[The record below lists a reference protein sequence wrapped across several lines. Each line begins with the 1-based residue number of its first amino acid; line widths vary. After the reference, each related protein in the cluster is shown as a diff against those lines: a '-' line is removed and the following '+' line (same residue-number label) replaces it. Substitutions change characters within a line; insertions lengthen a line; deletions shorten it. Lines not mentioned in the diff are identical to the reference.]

1 MSSERIQAGDTYT
14 ADLIVD
20 GWTVNGSILVL
31 AIEDAQGSQYALLLA
46 AEGDNPT
53 SSTHWMH
60 ARGRIDSPNTINSI
74 DGGNGLNAIRL
85 RSKTGHLAA
94 DEYAYELSQAAP
106 QINRSYGPAGDG
118 PVGEDGLAA
127 LGAMT
132 RTIQDYKDC
141 VDEAVEE
148 RDDLIRRLLAGGVA
162 VKDIKAKTGL
172 SRERVYQ
179 IRDGRR

>member
-1 MSSERIQAGDTYT
+1 MSSDHIQAGDTYT

-20 GWTVNGSILVL
+20 GWTVSGSILVL
-31 AIEDAQGSQYALLLA
+31 TVDTIQGAQYALLLV
-46 AEGDNPT
+46 AEGGNPT
-53 SSTHWMH
+53 TSNHWMH
-60 ARGRIDSPNTINSI
+60 ARGRVDSPNAITSI

-85 RSKTGHLAA
+85 HSKTGHLAA

-118 PVGEDGLAA
+118 PVGEEGLAA

-141 VDEAVEE
+141 VAEAVEK
-148 RDDLIRRLLAGGVA
+148 RNGMIRRLIAGRVP
-162 VKDIKAKTGL
+162 VKDITAKSGL

-179 IRDGRR
+179 IRDDRR